1 MKRLSIEE
9 FEGVIES
16 YDEALVVDGAAPS
29 AYGLIDTERK
39 NLKRLGGSLPLM
51 STGISQSAIIDL
63 HQLNFGTSLSLL
75 VHSTGRR
82 QWVDADDITPYV
94 EPPIDGISEYGMR
107 P

>member
-16 YDEALVVDGAAPS
+16 YDDALVVPGAAPS

-39 NLKRLGGSLPLM
+39 KLKRLGGSLCLM
-51 STGISQSAIIDL
+51 SSGLSESAVIDL
-63 HQLNFGTSLSLL
+63 HQLHFGTALSLL

-82 QWVDADDITPYV
+82 QWVDADDLTPYI
-94 EPPIDGISEYGMR
+94 EPPVDGINEYGMR